1 MCKGSNRHS
10 IIAYSTCAQKKIM
23 RNMSRVI
30 SSVCRWSEGKDDSSG
45 GGSDRGDG
53 GGGRGLGGDEKKM
66 NYLNDHFPK
75 RFACA
80 PGAWLKEIAWSLP
93 RIESLSMQ
101 IDCVFKVKVNTRTL
115 SRASCNSGV

>member
-1 MCKGSNRHS
+1 M
-10 IIAYSTCAQKKIM
+10 
-23 RNMSRVI
+23 
-30 SSVCRWSEGKDDSSG
+30 VCGGVWRCCSGVWRWCGGVWRGVG
-45 GGSDRGDG
+45 GG
-53 GGGRGLGGDEKKM
+53 EKKM

-75 RFACA
+75 RFECA

-115 SRASCNSGV
+115 SRASCNSGVWRWCSGV